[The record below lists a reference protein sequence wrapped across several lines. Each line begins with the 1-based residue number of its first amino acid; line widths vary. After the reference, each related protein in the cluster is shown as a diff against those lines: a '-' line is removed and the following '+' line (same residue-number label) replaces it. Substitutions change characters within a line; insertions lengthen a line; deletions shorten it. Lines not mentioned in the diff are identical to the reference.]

1 MYNILEQRFQAQKI
15 TNEKSS
21 KVFKDITMR
30 IFNKEQIKAM
40 FETRVS
46 NFNISTLKGH
56 FSDIVCSSVMSLNQN
71 SMSKLLDLMCM
82 GFKHQVL
89 NSCFGLELYLGT
101 KNAINSIRDK
111 IMDTACTDVLKYL
124 ELFYEQNYKNTV

>member
-1 MYNILEQRFQAQKI
+1 
-15 TNEKSS
+15 
-21 KVFKDITMR
+21 MR
-30 IFNKEQIKAM
+30 IFNKEQIKSI
-40 FETRVS
+40 FETRS
-46 NFNISTLKGH
+46 TNFNIGTLKGH

-124 ELFYEQNYKNTV
+124 EQFYEQNYKTTQ

>member
-30 IFNKEQIKAM
+30 IFNKELVKTM
-40 FETRVS
+40 FESRTS
-46 NFNISTLKGH
+46 NFNIASIKSH
-56 FSDIVCSSVMSLNQN
+56 FSEIVCSSVMSLNQN

-82 GFKHQVL
+82 GFKHQML
-89 NSCFGLELYLGT
+89 NSCFGQEL
-101 KNAINSIRDK
+101 
-111 IMDTACTDVLKYL
+111 
-124 ELFYEQNYKNTV
+124 